1 MMTNTVTYV
10 QTGASISRQSRSRAV
25 PSRPKEGWSMVV
37 QDTST
42 DGKPQQYVALPGG
55 KSRELTADERVY
67 LDRMKPKKRK
77 KIA

>member
-1 MMTNTVTYV
+1 
-10 QTGASISRQSRSRAV
+10 
-25 PSRPKEGWSMVV
+25 MVV

-42 DGKPQQYVALPGG
+42 DGKPHQYVALPDG

-77 KIA
+77 KIV